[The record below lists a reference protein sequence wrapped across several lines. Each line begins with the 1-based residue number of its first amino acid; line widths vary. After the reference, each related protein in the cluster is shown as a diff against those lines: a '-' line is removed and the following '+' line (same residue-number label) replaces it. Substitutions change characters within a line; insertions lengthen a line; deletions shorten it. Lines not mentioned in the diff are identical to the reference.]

1 MNMNKKSIEAN
12 PELLKQLEELFED
25 QEENINKAVR
35 CLKVLAHPQRLKIL
49 CVLQTGEHSVQQ
61 LEKYVGI
68 AQATLSQHLS
78 LLKDRGI
85 LTSRRQGNF
94 SLYSVANHDMIDLF
108 TMIQKIFCTQ
118 AEH

>member
-1 MNMNKKSIEAN
+1 MEAD
-12 PELLKQLEELFED
+12 PSLVKQLEALFDD
-25 QEENINKAVR
+25 QEDNIDKAVR

-61 LEKYVGI
+61 LEAYVGI

-94 SLYSVANHDMIDLF
+94 SLYSVANHEMVDLF
-108 TMIQKIFCTQ
+108 AMIQRIFCT
-118 AEH
+118 ETH